1 MGRIFEKRKHKM
13 FARYDKMAKMFT
25 KYGKEIA
32 MAVKQ
37 GGPDVETNSRLRQI
51 VQNAKGANMPK
62 DRIEGAIKRAS
73 EKGSGNY
80 EEMVYEG
87 YAPHGIAILVETATD
102 NTTRTVANVRMYF
115 NRAGGSL
122 GTSGSL
128 DFVFTRMGIFQI
140 KAEGV
145 DIESLELEL
154 IDFGAEE
161 ISFDAEE
168 NIIFVSTTFEDFG
181 KMQAALEDMKLEV
194 INSEVQRIPNTLV
207 ELTPDQEEEILKLV
221 ERIEE
226 DDDVTNVFHN
236 MK

>member
-13 FARYDKMAKMFT
+13 FARYDKMAKLFT
-25 KYGKEIA
+25 RYGKEIA
-32 MAVKQ
+32 MAVKH
-37 GGPDVETNSRLRQI
+37 GGPDTETNSRLRQV

-87 YAPHGIAILVETATD
+87 YAPHGIAVLVETATD

-115 NRAGGSL
+115 NRGGGSL

-140 KAEGV
+140 KAEG
-145 DIESLELEL
+145 IELEDLELEL

-161 ISFDAEE
+161 ISHDQEE
-168 NIIFVSTTFEDFG
+168 GIVFVSTTFEDFG
-181 KMQAALEDMKLEV
+181 KMQAALEEKQIEV
-194 INSEVQRIPNTLV
+194 INAEVQRIPNTLV
-207 ELTPDQEEEILKLV
+207 ELTPEQEEEVLKII

-226 DDDVTNVFHN
+226 DDDVTSVYHN

>member
-13 FARYDKMAKMFT
+13 FARYDKMAKLFT
-25 KYGKEIA
+25 RYGKEIA
-32 MAVKQ
+32 MAVKH
-37 GGPDVETNSRLRQI
+37 GGPDTETNSRLRQV

-87 YAPHGIAILVETATD
+87 YAPHGIAVLVETATD

-115 NRAGGSL
+115 NRGGGSL

-140 KAEGV
+140 KAEG
-145 DIESLELEL
+145 IELEDLELEL

-161 ISFDAEE
+161 ISHDQEE
-168 NIIFVSTTFEDFG
+168 GIIFVSTTFEDFG
-181 KMQAALEDMKLEV
+181 KMQAALEEKQIEV
-194 INSEVQRIPNTLV
+194 INAEVQRIPNTLV
-207 ELTPDQEEEILKLV
+207 ELTPEQEEEVLKII

-226 DDDVTNVFHN
+226 DDDVTSVYHN

>member
-1 MGRIFEKRKHKM
+1 MGRVFEKRKHKM

-37 GGPDVETNSRLRQI
+37 GGPDPETNSRLRQI

-87 YAPHGIAILVETATD
+87 YAPYGIAVLVETATD
-102 NTTRTVANVRMYF
+102 NSTRTVANVRMYF

-128 DFVFTRMGIFQI
+128 DFVFTRMGVFQI
-140 KAEGV
+140 KAEGI
-145 DIESLELEL
+145 DLEELELEL

-168 NIIFVSTTFEDFG
+168 NIIFVSTSFEDFG
-181 KMQAALEDMKLEV
+181 KMQAGLEEKNIEV
-194 INSEVQRIPNTLV
+194 INAEVQRIPNTQV
-207 ELTPDQEEEILKLV
+207 ELTAEQEEEILKLI
-221 ERIEE
+221 EKIEE

>member
-32 MAVKQ
+32 MSVKA
-37 GGPDVETNSRLRQI
+37 GGPDPETNSRLRQVI
-51 VQNAKGANMPK
+51 QNAKGANMPK

-87 YAPHGIAILVETATD
+87 YAPYGIAVLVETATD
-102 NTTRTVANVRMYF
+102 NPTRTVANVRMYF

-128 DFVFTRMGIFQI
+128 DFVFTRMGVFQI
-140 KAEGV
+140 KAEGINV
-145 DIESLELEL
+145 EELEL
-154 IDFGAEE
+154 DLIDYGAEE

-168 NIIFVSTTFEDFG
+168 NIIFVSTSFEDFG
-181 KMQAALEDMKLEV
+181 KMQAGLEEKNLEV
-194 INSEVQRIPNTLV
+194 INAEVQRIPNTQV
-207 ELTPDQEEEILKLV
+207 ELTPEQEEEILKLI
-221 ERIEE
+221 EKIEE

>member
-32 MAVKQ
+32 MAVKA
-37 GGPDVETNSRLRQI
+37 GGPDPETNSRLRQVI
-51 VQNAKGANMPK
+51 QNAKGANMPK

-87 YAPHGIAILVETATD
+87 YAPYGIAVLVETATD
-102 NTTRTVANVRMYF
+102 NPTRTVANVRMYF

-128 DFVFTRMGIFQI
+128 DFVFTRMGVFQI
-140 KAEGV
+140 KAEG
-145 DIESLELEL
+145 INLEELEL
-154 IDFGAEE
+154 DLIDYGAEE

-168 NIIFVSTTFEDFG
+168 NIIFVSTSFEDFG
-181 KMQAALEDMKLEV
+181 KMQAGLEEKNLEV
-194 INSEVQRIPNTLV
+194 INAEVQRIPNTQV
-207 ELTPDQEEEILKLV
+207 ELTPEQEEEILKLI
-221 ERIEE
+221 EKIEE